1 MTDRLV
7 LKSGGARIRGV
18 HFPYERSIQWSDNV
32 PEHGGTYALLTLET
46 EQGFIGVGEAT
57 LKPIWTGASVRS
69 IRAVLEDV
77 LLPRLKGVDLA
88 NADAVGAAL
97 VAIPENMP
105 GKTLIDNAC
114 WDLRAQAKGVPLW
127 KLLGG
132 QKDVE
137 VSWTL
142 TRAAPE
148 VMIDEA
154 LAVVEQY
161 GFRTIKMKGGQ
172 GIETDARAV
181 QGISKAVAAT
191 GRPITIYVD
200 ANWQYPPVEGVE
212 FAKAIVAAGAALV
225 EDPWWLQPDT
235 HFQTANAQLP
245 VPIMVDYFCSGPR
258 DAPVWLDRGARA
270 FSIKPGRIGISE
282 ARAMGRLCLA
292 GHAETVVGTFA
303 ETSIGTLHTLSFA
316 ASLAGRF
323 AAESSF
329 FLMFNESPLTQS
341 LNVNG
346 GILSLPGTAGFAPL
360 IDWDMVKRHALDG

>member
-1 MTDRLV
+1 MTDRLI
-7 LKSGGARIRGV
+7 LKPGGAKVRGV
-18 HFPYERSIQWSDNV
+18 HFPYERSIKWSDNV
-32 PEHGGTYALLTLET
+32 PEHGGTYALLTLQT
-46 EQGFIGVGEAT
+46 EQGLVGVGEAT

-69 IRAVLEDV
+69 IRAALEDV
-77 LLPRLKGVDLA
+77 LLPRLQGIDLA
-88 NADAVGAAL
+88 DADAVGAAL

-114 WDLRAQAKGVPLW
+114 WDLRAQARGVPLW

-132 QKDVE
+132 QQDVE

-148 VMIDEA
+148 VMVDEA

-181 QGISKAVAAT
+181 RGIREAVAAT

-200 ANWQYPPVEGVE
+200 ANWQYPPVEGVA
-212 FAKAIVAAGAALV
+212 FAQAIVAEGAALV
-225 EDPWWLQPDT
+225 EDPWWLQPDP
-235 HFQTANAQLP
+235 HFQSASSQLP

-258 DAPVWLDRGARA
+258 DVPTWLDRGARA
-270 FSIKPGRIGISE
+270 FSIKPGRIGVSE
-282 ARAMGRLCLA
+282 ALAMARLCA
-292 GHAETVVGTFA
+292 PRRAETVVGMFA

-329 FLMFNESPLTQS
+329 FLMFSDSPLTKP
-341 LNVNG
+341 LKVEG
-346 GILSLPGTAGFAPL
+346 GMLSLPDTAGFAPL
-360 IDWDMVKRHALDG
+360 VDWEMVERHTLVG